1 MLTTAPFVY
10 AFGIVLPSMSA
21 DLGISIQTISGI
33 YTAYALASALA
44 APFVGRLIHKIGPK
58 AVILAG
64 CTILTAASFL
74 MTFRVSEIW
83 LYGFTW
89 ILMFSVG
96 IRCGSIMAGQVN
108 LSRWFKRKRGLA
120 ISIVLSAGGVGG
132 FLFTPLMRYINE
144 AYSWK
149 AVWFFVGGCDLLA
162 FLLVLILLRDNPH
175 TMRQLSDGDTV
186 IRSATETASLPS
198 ASCNTGWNLQ
208 GALHQPMFYTLIFTM
223 YSATYQMFLVSNFS
237 ISHLEQ
243 NGISSAG
250 AAAAVSVFSIINI
263 TGRLSVGFFSKWVH
277 PQKQVVLGSL
287 LAMAGNFINAGN
299 NGLWPVV
306 TAHALCGIG
315 YGILIV
321 APQVLLANIAD
332 PACYPEINGVFSLVS
347 GILSSLPTAMIG
359 ALYHISGS
367 YIPAWYAGAGIM
379 VGTFLINVMAQR
391 IYR

>member
-1 MLTTAPFVY
+1 
-10 AFGIVLPSMSA
+10 
-21 DLGISIQTISGI
+21 
-33 YTAYALASALA
+33 
-44 APFVGRLIHKIGPK
+44 
-58 AVILAG
+58 
-64 CTILTAASFL
+64 
-74 MTFRVSEIW
+74 
-83 LYGFTW
+83 
-89 ILMFSVG
+89 
-96 IRCGSIMAGQVN
+96 
-108 LSRWFKRKRGLA
+108 
-120 ISIVLSAGGVGG
+120 
-132 FLFTPLMRYINE
+132 
-144 AYSWK
+144 
-149 AVWFFVGGCDLLA
+149 
-162 FLLVLILLRDNPH
+162 
-175 TMRQLSDGDTV
+175 
-186 IRSATETASLPS
+186 
-198 ASCNTGWNLQ
+198 
-208 GALHQPMFYTLIFTM
+208 M